1 MNKRELFHRLIF
13 FIALMLMLIGI
24 PFCRPFMS
32 IGGIVLVVN
41 WFLEG
46 RFREKWNILISN
58 RFLFVSLWIFLVY
71 GLWLL
76 FTDNYTLAWNDIW
89 MKTPLLFMP
98 IILATSRPLSVNEFH
113 NLLKVYLIGV
123 LISTIYGFSMY
134 HLQAWSDKREIAV
147 FISYIRFEMNL
158 CFAVFV
164 CMYVFFHDKKMQWQR
179 FVLLLSLGWLI
190 FLILY
195 IGALTAIVML
205 VVVLSALLIKK
216 AVENRRKR
224 YRLVYSTV
232 LVLILGAISVYTFII
247 VKQYYT
253 VNFDIKT
260 ADKLSPDGNPYRHH
274 IENGLIENGSYVFSY
289 VCKQE
294 LVSAWEKRSDL
305 PFDGCDIYGQ
315 HKIENTLIR
324 YLNSKGLRKDRI
336 GVETLKDEDIT
347 HIEQGI
353 ANVVYANRM
362 GLKSRIYSLLW
373 ELSDYRAYG
382 TVSGYTLPQRFEL
395 WKNALCLVEK
405 HPVFGVGTGDVKE
418 AFAAQLGVSDS
429 PLKDSNK
436 LSHNQFLLFLISF
449 GTLGLLLILISF
461 FYPFLASR
469 RFKNDLFFIFFVI
482 VISAMMTDDTFERQD
497 GLTFFA
503 FFNAFFLFLM
513 PFKADE

>member
-1 MNKRELFHRLIF
+1 
-13 FIALMLMLIGI
+13 
-24 PFCRPFMS
+24 
-32 IGGIVLVVN
+32 
-41 WFLEG
+41 
-46 RFREKWNILISN
+46 
-58 RFLFVSLWIFLVY
+58 
-71 GLWLL
+71 
-76 FTDNYTLAWNDIW
+76 
-89 MKTPLLFMP
+89 
-98 IILATSRPLSVNEFH
+98 
-113 NLLKVYLIGV
+113 
-123 LISTIYGFSMY
+123 MY

-305 PFDGCDIYGQ
+305 PFDGCDIYG
-315 HKIENTLIR
+315 HIK
-324 YLNSKGLRKDRI
+324 
-336 GVETLKDEDIT
+336 LKT
-347 HIEQGI
+347 
-353 ANVVYANRM
+353 
-362 GLKSRIYSLLW
+362 
-373 ELSDYRAYG
+373 
-382 TVSGYTLPQRFEL
+382 P
-395 WKNALCLVEK
+395 
-405 HPVFGVGTGDVKE
+405 
-418 AFAAQLGVSDS
+418 
-429 PLKDSNK
+429 
-436 LSHNQFLLFLISF
+436 
-449 GTLGLLLILISF
+449 
-461 FYPFLASR
+461 
-469 RFKNDLFFIFFVI
+469 
-482 VISAMMTDDTFERQD
+482 
-497 GLTFFA
+497 
-503 FFNAFFLFLM
+503 
-513 PFKADE
+513 